1 MYKISYTL
9 KWPATVYKII
19 HTKVYEIPYILYCLL
34 MYICSTVRFTI
45 HAGEPGRPCWRAGA
59 TMLDRSLQCFR
70 HRRFFPFSVF
80 DIVGFFPSVFS
91 TSQNFSDWRGA

>member
-45 HAGEPGRPCWRAGA
+45 HAGEPGRPCLIA
-59 TMLDRSLQCFR
+59 
-70 HRRFFPFSVF
+70 PFSVF